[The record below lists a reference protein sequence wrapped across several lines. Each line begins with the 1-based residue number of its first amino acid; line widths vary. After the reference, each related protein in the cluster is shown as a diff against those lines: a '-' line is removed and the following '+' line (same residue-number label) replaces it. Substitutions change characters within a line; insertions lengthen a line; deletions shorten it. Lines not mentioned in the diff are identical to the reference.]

1 MAHLIQH
8 SLNKIGERGLTLE
21 VKMATVRRDGST
33 AEKFKLTAGERVM
46 LIGLI
51 ALAMMGLLLFLV
63 GEGTIR

>member
-1 MAHLIQH
+1 
-8 SLNKIGERGLTLE
+8 
-21 VKMATVRRDGST
+21 MATVRRDGST

-51 ALAMMGLLLFLV
+51 VLAMMGLLLFLV